1 MYDTIDVDKVLRH
14 NAALREELE
23 QLRTETGVQEL
34 MDKLRKE
41 LFQRHAEF
49 KQAETALREQLK
61 DHEQTKVELI
71 AARETLT
78 VLRALLLEKTK
89 ELMRK
94 GGTDADY
101 QSN

>member
-41 LFQRHAEF
+41 L
-49 KQAETALREQLK
+49 
-61 DHEQTKVELI
+61 
-71 AARETLT
+71 
-78 VLRALLLEKTK
+78 
-89 ELMRK
+89 MRK